1 MPDEHPP
8 GPRVDVVAG
17 GAASGGAYAL
27 LDVRA
32 PAGTAIPPH
41 SHAVREATILV
52 LDGRLE
58 LVCGRER
65 TVLCTGDLSRL
76 PAGSPCRITART
88 AVRLLVLCVPAG
100 LETLAD
106 LADPAAVPDPDDV
119 AALLTAAGV
128 SLLPAA
134 WGATA

>member
-1 MPDEHPP
+1 MPDAPPP
-8 GPRVDVVAG
+8 GLRVDVVAG
-17 GAASGGAYAL
+17 SATTGDAYAL

-41 SHAVREATILV
+41 SHEVREATILV
-52 LDGRLE
+52 LEGRLE

-65 TVLCTGDLSRL
+65 SVLEIGDLSRL
-76 PAGSPCRITART
+76 PAGSPCRMTARSD
-88 AVRLLVLCVPAG
+88 VRLLFLTVPAG
-100 LETLAD
+100 LEALSD
-106 LADPAAVPDPDDV
+106 LADPTSAPDPDDV
-119 AALLTAAGV
+119 AALLAAAGV